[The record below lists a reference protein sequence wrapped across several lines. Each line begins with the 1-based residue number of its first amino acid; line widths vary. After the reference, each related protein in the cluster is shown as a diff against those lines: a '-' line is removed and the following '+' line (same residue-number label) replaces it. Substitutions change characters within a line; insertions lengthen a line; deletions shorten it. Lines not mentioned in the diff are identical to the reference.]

1 MPHLGQHYRFD
12 WLFQDDSTGRAE
24 KFGDILVCQIGE
36 MRCVSGYAVPEH
48 NQWCH
53 EISYVIS
60 GEGVFSTNNSS
71 ELLVE
76 GDIHFCPKGAVHSIT
91 TTNSDL
97 RFGYIG
103 FNFDESLQDEDVV
116 KLKAFFEDTRGA
128 FWGHCSEF
136 FGSFFGTLDELHN
149 ESPYSRRMVATY
161 LLQMLIMAQRTLS
174 KFQRTTY
181 F

>member
-1 MPHLGQHYRFD
+1 MPYLGQHYRFD